1 MCNNCSKLC
10 LLQHHYSSSRHLTK
24 SRETSFSIF
33 RSFHSFF
40 LDPSALYLSLSST
53 SLLLPLLIFTF
64 QCKIFISFSLFSNV
78 LNSLFSY
85 FTFLFYFQS
94 FSFTLIHFLHL
105 ICPVFNP
112 FLTSFFLIFQ
122 LSLFSFLFFPLL
134 FLIFFHSFLSNPS
147 LSLSLSRVSIPFH
160 LKFFSSSF
168 PSINM

>member
-64 QCKIFISFSLFSNV
+64 QCKIFIYFSLFSNV

-112 FLTSFFLIFQ
+112 FLTSFFLIFL
-122 LSLFSFLFFPLL
+122 LSLSLCFLSFSFPFFSSSSSIHFSLTLL
-134 FLIFFHSFLSNPS
+134 S
-147 LSLSLSRVSIPFH
+147 LSLSLASLFLFISN
-160 LKFFSSSF
+160 SF
-168 PSINM
+168 PPLFHQ